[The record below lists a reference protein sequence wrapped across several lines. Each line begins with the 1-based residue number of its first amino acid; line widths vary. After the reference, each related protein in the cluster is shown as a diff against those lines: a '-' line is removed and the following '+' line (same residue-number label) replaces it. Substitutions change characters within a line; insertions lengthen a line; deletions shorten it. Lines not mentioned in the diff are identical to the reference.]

1 MVVCFWTRRSL
12 HRKRRKGCKLI
23 SSSEAAAIQILA
35 LLALDSLKIPPF
47 IYAYAHWQ
55 LFWNMIYIYTVPH
68 FLADV
73 YVFRDVCISYRT
85 YSRVESRARFLE
97 SSRGWIK
104 QRTSRAAFAKV
115 TYWHMCSMCFSSRVV
130 FHRAEW
136 KTVNTF
142 NVARDTG
149 ILQPARTSPSSP
161 PARWWSL
168 DFKWF

>member
-12 HRKRRKGCKLI
+12 HRKRRKGRKLI

-35 LLALDSLKIPPF
+35 LLALDSLKIPLY
-47 IYAYAHWQ
+47 IRLCTLAAV
-55 LFWNMIYIYTVPH
+55 LIYIYTVPR

-97 SSRGWIK
+97 SSHGWIK
-104 QRTSRAAFAKV
+104 QGTSRAAFAKV
-115 TYWHMCSMCFSSRVV
+115 IYWHMCSMCFSSHVV

-142 NVARDTG
+142 NVTRDTG
-149 ILQPARTSPSSP
+149 ILQPACTSPSSP